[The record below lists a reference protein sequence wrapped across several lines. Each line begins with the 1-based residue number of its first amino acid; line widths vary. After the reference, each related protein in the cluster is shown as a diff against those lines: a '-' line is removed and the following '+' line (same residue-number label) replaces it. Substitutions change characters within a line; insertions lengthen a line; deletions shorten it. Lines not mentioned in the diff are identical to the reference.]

1 MENNFKE
8 YGAFYTQNICN
19 VFDAI
24 DPEYVDRFLNNLL
37 DFKRIFLAERGRTG
51 LILQT
56 FEMRLVHLGK
66 CANMI
71 GLPITPRIT
80 KDDCLLVASGSG
92 NTDGL
97 ILIAEKAKREGV
109 YLFVIS
115 SQKKAVL
122 PEMADNVLILQTY
135 LGKEESD
142 QENKVVQGTL
152 FEQSLFITL
161 DSMVGVIKDIEGQTF
176 DDLSNRHVFLE

>member
-1 MENNFKE
+1 
-8 YGAFYTQNICN
+8 
-19 VFDAI
+19 
-24 DPEYVDRFLNNLL
+24 
-37 DFKRIFLAERGRTG
+37 
-51 LILQT
+51 
-56 FEMRLVHLGK
+56 
-66 CANMI
+66 
-71 GLPITPRIT
+71 LPITPRIT

-97 ILIAEKAKREGV
+97 VLIAEKAKREGV
-109 YLFVIS
+109 CLFVIS

-142 QENKVVQGTL
+142 QENKVVEGTL